1 MLSKALLACAALY
14 LFTGCT
20 STRTFDL
27 RTATDEAFYAFNAE
41 AQRKEARVTLT
52 GYPPQ
57 GALEVEVRADRT
69 FWRDPRTGRPRSVPT
84 ADISEISFRK
94 NQFLRGVVAGGSFGA
109 IAALGLGQDCSE
121 VPDNQQ
127 CYGRLD
133 LLPFTTLAGAV
144 LGGAISSRGRERFLF
159 IAPPE

>member
-1 MLSKALLACAALY
+1 MLNKALLTCAALY

-27 RTATDEAFYAFNAE
+27 RTATDDTFYEFNAE
-41 AQRKEARVTLT
+41 AERKEARVTLT

-57 GALEVEVRADRT
+57 SALEVEVRADST

-84 ADISEISFRK
+84 TQISEISFRK
-94 NQFLRGVVAGGSFGA
+94 SQFVRGAVVGGSFGA

-121 VPDNQQ
+121 VPEGQQ

-133 LLPFTTLAGAV
+133 LLPFTALAMGV
-144 LGGAISSRGRERFLF
+144 VGGAISARGRERFLF
-159 IAPPE
+159 IVPPE